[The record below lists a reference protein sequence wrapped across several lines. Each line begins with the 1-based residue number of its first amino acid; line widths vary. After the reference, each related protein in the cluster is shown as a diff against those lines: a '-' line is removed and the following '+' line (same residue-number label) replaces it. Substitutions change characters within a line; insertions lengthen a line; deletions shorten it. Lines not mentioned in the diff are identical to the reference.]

1 MDKPKMAEMLDS
13 LPILPLRNAV
23 LFPGLVMPLVIGREK
38 TLRLLESVNEGQRVF
53 GVVTQKDKEVLD
65 PAPVDMYRTGTT
77 ARILRVVKE
86 RDQGVDIVVQGIQR
100 FSILEFTSTEP
111 FLQANVEL
119 IPEPQGDEVEIEAL
133 MRNLKTLAAEAL
145 SLMPEV
151 PATAAEIIEQVDQP
165 ARLLYLVTSNLQ
177 IGIEEKM
184 RILDITEIPEA
195 MRETLKILSHDI
207 EVRRV
212 TQKINTE
219 VKGELNKSQ
228 REYLLRQQI
237 KAIQKELGE
246 IEDDSDILDEI
257 AEKVRKTALT
267 DEVRKI
273 AEKELRRLRSIQP
286 SSPEYTVSRTY
297 LDWITDLPWGVET
310 EDNLDVEHAREVLDA
325 DHYDLVKI
333 KRRILEH
340 LAVSRLKNNMRGPI
354 LCLVGPPGVG
364 KTSLGQSVARAL
376 GRKFI
381 RVSLGGVRDE
391 AEIRG
396 HRRTYIGALPGK
408 IIQSLK
414 RAGSANPIF
423 MMDEID
429 KLGRDWRGD
438 PTSALLEVL
447 DPEQNHAFMD
457 HYLDV
462 PFDLRGILFITTAN
476 VTDTIPPPLLD
487 RMELLELPG
496 YTPEEKVEIARRH
509 LLPKQVSENGLK
521 PEQVNLSDA
530 MILYINEHY
539 TREAGVRNLERSLA
553 GLCRGIAVRVVE
565 NKWDSPAIDAAII
578 NSILGPEAFQIETG
592 DRTDSPGIA
601 TGLAWTA
608 TGGEILFVEATRMPG
623 RGKLK
628 LTGQLGDVMKE
639 STQIALSFLESNAV
653 RYGIRPAD
661 FADVDIHVHVP
672 AGAIPKDGPSA
683 GVTMFTAL
691 YSLMTN
697 RKVRNDTAMTGEIT
711 LRGLVLPVGGIKNKV
726 LAAHRGGVKR
736 IVLPERNR
744 KDLEEI
750 PEQVRREVE
759 FIFVTRVDEL
769 LEHMFGV
776 TPVSADAFAAANA
789 STTAQS
795 PVEAVA
801 PLTTATPAPG
811 HEVVTPAAPEEDG
824 EDDAPARDAGATP
837 DEDPP
842 LPWL

>member
-1 MDKPKMAEMLDS
+1 MNKPDQKGPEMLES

-38 TLRLLESVNEGQRVF
+38 TLRLLDSVSEGQKVF
-53 GVVTQKDKEVLD
+53 GVVTQRDKEILD
-65 PAPVDMYRTGTT
+65 PAPADMYRTGTT

-86 RDQGVDIVVQGIQR
+86 RDQGVDIVVQGIDR
-100 FSILEFTSTEP
+100 FSILEFTTTEP
-111 FLQANVEL
+111 FLQANVEM
-119 IPEPQGDEVEIEAL
+119 IPESPGDDVEVEAL

-165 ARLLYLVTSNLQ
+165 GRLLYLVTSNLQ
-177 IGIEEKM
+177 IGIDEKM
-184 RILDITEIPEA
+184 RILDISDVPEA

-246 IEDDSDILDEI
+246 IEDDSDVLDEI
-257 AEKVRKTALT
+257 GEKLRNTKLT
-267 DEVRKI
+267 EEVRKI

-310 EDNLDVEHAREVLDA
+310 EDDLDVKHARDVLDA

-408 IIQSLK
+408 IIQSIK
-414 RAGSANPIF
+414 RAGSANPVF

-476 VTDTIPPPLLD
+476 VTDTIPAPLLD

-509 LLPKQVSENGLK
+509 LLPKQVAENGLK
-521 PEQVNLSDA
+521 PEQVNLSDE
-530 MILYINEHY
+530 MILFINEHY

-553 GLCRGIAVRVVE
+553 SLCRGIAVRVVDD
-565 NKWDSPAIDAAII
+565 KWDSPVIDQAII
-578 NSILGPEAFQIETG
+578 TSILGPEMFQIETG

-608 TGGEILFVEATRMPG
+608 TGGEILFVEATRLPG

-653 RYGIRPAD
+653 RYGIKPSD

-744 KDLEEI
+744 KDLDEI

-759 FIFVTRVDEL
+759 FVFVSRVDEL
-769 LEHMFGV
+769 LEQMFGV
-776 TPVSADAFAAANA
+776 TAAMLESAASSTVCASAAPAVPGPA
-789 STTAQS
+789 PTGR
-795 PVEAVA
+795 PVE
-801 PLTTATPAPG
+801 TPSARDD
-811 HEVVTPAAPEEDG
+811 DG
-824 EDDAPARDAGATP
+824 DDDAPPPEPDAKP

>member
-1 MDKPKMAEMLDS
+1 MSKADEFDPGKIEA

-38 TLRLLESVNEGQRVF
+38 TLRLLDAVADTGRII
-53 GVVTQKDKEVLD
+53 GVITQKDKDIAD
-65 PAPVDMYRTGTT
+65 PGPDDLYVTGTT

-100 FSILEFTSTEP
+100 FRTVEYGKTEP
-111 FLQANVEL
+111 FLTADVQLLPDHNTDDA
-119 IPEPQGDEVEIEAL
+119 EVEAL
-133 MRNLKTLAAEAL
+133 TNSLKTLTSEVF
-145 SLMPEV
+145 SLMPEM
-151 PATAAEIIEQVDQP
+151 PSTAAEMVENVNSP
-165 ARLLYLVTSNLQ
+165 SRLVYLVTSNLS
-177 IGIEEKM
+177 ISTEDKIRVLEIE
-184 RILDITEIPEA
+184 DIA
-195 MRETLKILSHDI
+195 DALRETLKTLSHHL
-207 EVRRV
+207 EVLRV
-212 TQKINTE
+212 TQRINTE
-219 VKGELNKSQ
+219 VKGELSKSQ

-237 KAIQKELGE
+237 KAIQKELGD
-246 IEDDSDILDEI
+246 IEDDSDVLDDI
-257 AEKVRKTALT
+257 GEKLRNTKLT
-267 DEVRKI
+267 DEVRKV

-286 SSPEYTVSRTY
+286 SSPEYTVARTY
-297 LDWITDLPWGVET
+297 LDWITELPWGVET

-340 LAVSRLKNNMRGPI
+340 LAVSKLRNNMRGPI

-414 RAGSANPIF
+414 RAGSSNPVF

-447 DPEQNHAFMD
+447 DPEQNHSFMD
-457 HYLDV
+457 HYMDV
-462 PFDLRGILFITTAN
+462 PFDLTGILFITTAN
-476 VTDTIPPPLLD
+476 VTDTIPAPLLD

-496 YTPEEKVEIARRH
+496 YIPEEKLAIARRH
-509 LLPKQVSENGLK
+509 LLPKQIKEHGLGDHSID
-521 PEQVNLSDA
+521 LSDE
-530 MILYINEHY
+530 MILYVIEHY
-539 TREAGVRNLERSLA
+539 SREAGVRNLERNVASV
-553 GLCRGIAVRVVE
+553 CRGIAVRIVE
-565 NKWDSPAIDAAII
+565 GKWEGKPVDREMI
-578 NSILGPEAFQIETG
+578 NSFLGPEQFQVETAE
-592 DRTDSPGIA
+592 RTESPGVA

-608 TGGEILFVEATRMPG
+608 TGGEILFVEATRMAG

-639 STQIALSFLESNAV
+639 STQIALSFLEANAEKF
-653 RYGIRPAD
+653 GIKPPQ
-661 FADVDIHVHVP
+661 FADIDIHVHVP

-691 YSLMTN
+691 FSLMTG
-697 RKVRNDTAMTGEIT
+697 RKVRSDTAMTGEIT

-726 LAAHRGGVKR
+726 LAAHRGGIKR
-736 IVLPERNR
+736 IILPERNR

-750 PEQVRREVE
+750 PDQVRREVE
-759 FIFVTRVDEL
+759 FIFVGRIDDL
-769 LEHMFGV
+769 LNHVIDLSDGRPLFFTDQPAV
-776 TPVSADAFAAANA
+776 
-789 STTAQS
+789 
-795 PVEAVA
+795 PVEA
-801 PLTTATPAPG
+801 L
-811 HEVVTPAAPEEDG
+811 PAARHDEEDDDVPRQVDDRAKE
-824 EDDAPARDAGATP
+824 EDIPR
-837 DEDPP
+837 
-842 LPWL
+842 PWL

>member
-1 MDKPKMAEMLDS
+1 MSTNDPTGCEIITS

-38 TLRLLESVNEGQRVF
+38 TLRLLDEVIEGKKTF
-53 GVVTQKDKEVLD
+53 GVVTQKDKEVMD
-65 PAPVDMYRTGTT
+65 PSPFDMYAYGST

-86 RDQGVDIVVQGIQR
+86 RDQGLDIVVQGMSR
-100 FSILEFTSTEP
+100 FKVLEFTASDSY
-111 FLQANVEL
+111 LQANIEIVPDTLGDPVEL
-119 IPEPQGDEVEIEAL
+119 EAL
-133 MRNLKTLAAEAL
+133 MRNMKTLAAE
-145 SLMPEV
+145 SLTLTPEV

-165 ARLLYLVTSNLQ
+165 SRLLYLVTSNLQ

-184 RILDITEIPEA
+184 RILQIADVPEA

-212 TQKINTE
+212 TQKINIE

-246 IEDDSDILDEI
+246 VEDDSDVLDDI
-257 AEKVRKTALT
+257 AEKIRNTKLT

-273 AEKELRRLRSIQP
+273 AEKELRRLRLIQP
-286 SSPEYTVSRTY
+286 SSPEYTVARTY

-310 EDNLDVEHAREVLDA
+310 EDNLDVEHARQVLDA

-340 LAVSRLKNNMRGPI
+340 LAVSRLRNNMRGPI

-364 KTSLGQSVARAL
+364 KTSLGQSVAKAL

-408 IIQSLK
+408 IIHSLK
-414 RAGSANPIF
+414 RAGSSNPVF

-476 VTDTIPPPLLD
+476 VTDTIPAPLLD
-487 RMELLELPG
+487 RMEMLELPG
-496 YTPEEKVEIARRH
+496 YTSEEKIEIAKRH
-509 LLPKQVSENGLK
+509 LLPKQISENGLK
-521 PEQVNLSDA
+521 PEQVNLSDQ
-530 MILYINEHY
+530 MILLVIERY
-539 TREAGVRNLERSLA
+539 TREAGVRNLERNLA
-553 GLCRGIAVRVVE
+553 SLCRGIAVRFVE
-565 NKWDSPAIDAAII
+565 GKWDSPAIDAAIV
-578 NSILGPEAFQIETG
+578 NSILGPEVYQSETG
-592 DRTDSPGIA
+592 DRTDTPGIA

-639 STQIALSFLESNAV
+639 STQIALSYLEANAAD
-653 RYGIRPAD
+653 YGITASS
-661 FADVDIHVHVP
+661 FADTDIHVHVP

-691 YSLMTN
+691 YSLMTD

-726 LAAHRGGVKR
+726 LAAHRGGIKR
-736 IVLPERNR
+736 IIMPERNR

-759 FIFVTRVDEL
+759 FVFVSRIDGVLDQ
-769 LEHMFGV
+769 MFGPIV
-776 TPVSADAFAAANA
+776 
-789 STTAQS
+789 
-795 PVEAVA
+795 
-801 PLTTATPAPG
+801 PAPKNDG
-811 HEVVTPAAPEEDG
+811 VPGATEPGQGKESAPETQLSAHREVVSSFESD
-824 EDDAPARDAGATP
+824 EDDEKPSNVSI
-837 DEDPP
+837 EKEEELPP
-842 LPWL
+842 LPWLHE

>member
-1 MDKPKMAEMLDS
+1 MSTNDPTGSEIITS
-13 LPILPLRNAV
+13 IPILPLRNAV

-38 TLRLLESVNEGQRVF
+38 TLRLLDEVIEGKKIF
-53 GVVTQKDKEVLD
+53 GVVTQKDKEVMD
-65 PAPVDMYRTGTT
+65 PSPFDMYAYGST

-86 RDQGVDIVVQGIQR
+86 RDQGLDIVVQGISR
-100 FSILEFTSTEP
+100 FKVLEFTASDP
-111 FLQANVEL
+111 YLQANIEIV
-119 IPEPQGDEVEIEAL
+119 PDMPGDTVEIEAL
-133 MRNLKTLAAEAL
+133 MRNMKTLAAE
-145 SLMPEV
+145 SLTLTPEV

-165 ARLLYLVTSNLQ
+165 SRLLYLVTSNLQ

-184 RILDITEIPEA
+184 RILQIADVPEA

-212 TQKINTE
+212 TQKINIE

-246 IEDDSDILDEI
+246 VEDDSDVLDDI
-257 AEKVRKTALT
+257 AEKIRNTNLT

-273 AEKELRRLRSIQP
+273 ADKELRRLRSIQP
-286 SSPEYTVSRTY
+286 SSPEYTVARTY

-310 EDNLDVEHAREVLDA
+310 EDNLDVEHARQVLDA

-340 LAVSRLKNNMRGPI
+340 LAVSRLRNNMRGPI

-364 KTSLGQSVARAL
+364 KTSLGQSVAKAL

-381 RVSLGGVRDE
+381 RISLGGVRDE

-408 IIQSLK
+408 IIHSLK
-414 RAGSANPIF
+414 RAGSSNPVF

-476 VTDTIPPPLLD
+476 VTDTIPAPLLD

-496 YTPEEKVEIARRH
+496 YTPEEKIEIAKRH
-509 LLPKQVSENGLK
+509 LLPKQISENGLK
-521 PEQVNLSDA
+521 PEQVNLSDQ
-530 MILYINEHY
+530 MILLIIERY
-539 TREAGVRNLERSLA
+539 TREAGVRNLERNLA
-553 GLCRGIAVRVVE
+553 SLCRGIAVRYVE
-565 NKWDSPAIDAAII
+565 DKWDSPPIDAAIV
-578 NSILGPEAFQIETG
+578 NSILGPEVYQSETG
-592 DRTDSPGIA
+592 DRTDTPGIA

-608 TGGEILFVEATRMPG
+608 TGGEILFVEATRMLG

-639 STQIALSFLESNAV
+639 STQIALSYLEANAAA
-653 RYGIRPAD
+653 YGITASQ
-661 FADVDIHVHVP
+661 FADTDIHVHVP

-691 YSLMTN
+691 YSLMTD

-726 LAAHRGGVKR
+726 LAAHRGGIKR
-736 IVLPERNR
+736 IIMPERNR

-759 FIFVTRVDEL
+759 FVFVSRIDEVL
-769 LEHMFGV
+769 DQMFGPIVPAPKNDGVPGAAV
-776 TPVSADAFAAANA
+776 TGQGQA
-789 STTAQS
+789 SI
-795 PVEAVA
+795 P
-801 PLTTATPAPG
+801 ATPASA
-811 HEVVTPAAPEEDG
+811 HREIVSSFES
-824 EDDAPARDAGATP
+824 
-837 DEDPP
+837 DEDEEKPSNANNEKEEELPP
-842 LPWL
+842 LPWLHE